1 MRFGYGLITC
11 QRHPE
16 DLRSDAELYA
26 EALDLAAEAED
37 LGFDSV
43 WTSEHH
49 FADDSYMPSVL
60 PMSAAIAARTS
71 RVQIA
76 TGLALA
82 PLYDPIRLAEDAA
95 TVDVISGGRFLLGLG
110 LGWLDWEFE
119 ALGTSLAERASAM
132 DRVIR
137 TAREAWGDGLLSDR
151 GVAVTP
157 KPARDGGPPIW
168 IGAHVEPAVRRA
180 ARSAD
185 GFLAGEPTVEQLELA
200 LGWIR
205 DELARTGRDAASL
218 ADPAAAR
225 PVHEVPMPTV
235 LIVDDEQ
242 HIRLLIEQAL
252 EELED
257 DGVEFLTAPD
267 GEVALDVVAN
277 QKPQLVFL
285 DVMMPKRNGFDVC
298 RTIKQELGLSGTY
311 VVMLTAKGQAYD
323 RQQGLEAGADEYVT
337 KPFDPDELLATARRA
352 LDLDGAAGA

>member
-1 MRFGYGLITC
+1 
-11 QRHPE
+11 
-16 DLRSDAELYA
+16 
-26 EALDLAAEAED
+26 
-37 LGFDSV
+37 
-43 WTSEHH
+43 
-49 FADDSYMPSVL
+49 
-60 PMSAAIAARTS
+60 
-71 RVQIA
+71 
-76 TGLALA
+76 
-82 PLYDPIRLAEDAA
+82 
-95 TVDVISGGRFLLGLG
+95 
-110 LGWLDWEFE
+110 
-119 ALGTSLAERASAM
+119 
-132 DRVIR
+132 
-137 TAREAWGDGLLSDR
+137 
-151 GVAVTP
+151 
-157 KPARDGGPPIW
+157 
-168 IGAHVEPAVRRA
+168 
-180 ARSAD
+180 
-185 GFLAGEPTVEQLELA
+185 
-200 LGWIR
+200 
-205 DELARTGRDAASL
+205 
-218 ADPAAAR
+218 
-225 PVHEVPMPTV
+225 MPTV